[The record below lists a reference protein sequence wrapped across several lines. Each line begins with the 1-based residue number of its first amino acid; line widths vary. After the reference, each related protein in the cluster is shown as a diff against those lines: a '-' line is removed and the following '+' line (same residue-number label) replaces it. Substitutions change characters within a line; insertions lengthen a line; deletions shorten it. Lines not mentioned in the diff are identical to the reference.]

1 MCVSN
6 FSTTIYCCTLQPFD
20 MMQRAPDRNE
30 SRSFQRLR
38 CLAMLRPWF
47 CVAIAMPPSWHWHT
61 VVTGFPFP
69 PGYDGCNMVVS
80 LVFVAAAVE
89 DLDTC
94 TTCMGGG
101 VKKCESGW
109 VYSCVQSGMLN
120 LPEDQRMHNMFDLF
134 NPKKHK
140 FSLNKAWLNSLFFG
154 TLGGG

>member
-1 MCVSN
+1 
-6 FSTTIYCCTLQPFD
+6 
-20 MMQRAPDRNE
+20 
-30 SRSFQRLR
+30 
-38 CLAMLRPWF
+38 
-47 CVAIAMPPSWHWHT
+47 
-61 VVTGFPFP
+61 
-69 PGYDGCNMVVS
+69 MVVS

-154 TLGGG
+154 TLGGGRSGWPVILTPRIPSPSLPYRRKLRGQGDVMPANWRFGTFDGSLAGSWIWFFGSRITSGHWCLMVGQR